1 METAL
6 ETFLADLKAVSKESG
21 INCSTLCIS
30 WILSHSAVSTV
41 LAGCLTTAQLEAN
54 VKAVETT
61 LSADLVKRLDEI
73 SAPIASMCGAN
84 CDLWQWNSRV
94 W

>member
-1 METAL
+1 M
-6 ETFLADLKAVSKESG
+6 
-21 INCSTLCIS
+21 
-30 WILSHSAVSTV
+30 
-41 LAGCLTTAQLEAN
+41 LAGCRTTAQLEAN